1 MYHSISETEQYI
13 SHRTVATLDNQ
24 GAKLTAKHYKRG
36 LLGTL
41 MMLSNLIS
49 KKNGDRKN
57 HWKVKRVI
65 TLTKIT

>member
-13 SHRTVATLDNQ
+13 SNRTVATLDNQ

-41 MMLSNLIS
+41 MMLNNLIS
-49 KKNGDRKN
+49 KKNGDRN
-57 HWKVKRVI
+57 HWKAKRVI

>member
-41 MMLSNLIS
+41 MMLNNLIS
-49 KKNGDRKN
+49 KKNGDRN